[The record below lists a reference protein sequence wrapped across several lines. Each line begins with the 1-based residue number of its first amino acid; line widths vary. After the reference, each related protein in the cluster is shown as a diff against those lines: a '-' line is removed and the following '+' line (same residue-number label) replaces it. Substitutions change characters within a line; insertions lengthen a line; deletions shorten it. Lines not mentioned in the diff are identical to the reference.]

1 MLRGMSQ
8 MQGQVGREDR
18 VAQTIEMTCVGTD
31 QGRSLTGLLKGPE
44 R

>member
-8 MQGQVGREDR
+8 VQGQVGREDR
-18 VAQTIEMTCVGTD
+18 VAQTIKMACVGTD
-31 QGRSLTGLLKGPE
+31 QGRSLTGLLKEPE